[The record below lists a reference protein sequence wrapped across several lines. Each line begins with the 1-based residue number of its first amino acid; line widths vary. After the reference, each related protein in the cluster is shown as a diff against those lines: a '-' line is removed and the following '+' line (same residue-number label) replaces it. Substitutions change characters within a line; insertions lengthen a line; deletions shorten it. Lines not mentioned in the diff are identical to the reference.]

1 MIPHLGLKAT
11 DGVFRF
17 EFFLLFFLPGLA
29 IAKSRHSQ
37 GDKFFNYPI
46 SYSHFFA
53 QGGVQWLVG
62 AWRVTERAVVLLY
75 DNLLPLLCL
84 LAS

>member
-1 MIPHLGLKAT
+1 MAT
-11 DGVFRF
+11 
-17 EFFLLFFLPGLA
+17 P
-29 IAKSRHSQ
+29 Q
-37 GDKFFNYPI
+37 GDNFPDYPI

-75 DNLLPLLCL
+75 DNLLSLL
-84 LAS
+84 